1 MIFYFPV
8 LSNWLGTLEA
18 ENIYAVIFKRNK
30 TAYEISVIFGACCLH
45 NLTV

>member
-1 MIFYFPV
+1 MIFHFPA

-18 ENIYAVIFKRNK
+18 KNLDAVIFKRNK
-30 TAYEISVIFGACCLH
+30 TAYKISVIFGACCLH